1 MARSLGCLVAAAF
14 IRLTISSD
22 TPSDLQIDASGHVI
36 SQRVIDAAAATHA
49 AQDMDGVGS
58 WLEVVRKAKEN
69 MARTKNIAK
78 LVRTEIRSHIPI
90 ELASAVG
97 GGEEAKLQRQKMDK
111 ILLGLLESG
120 QVDCSTVKEDPVTEK
135 LCHILHGSNTQ
146 VAGKLERA
154 VKGLSLRPKNANETE
169 MEVSD
174 PEENKH
180 LTHLKA
186 AMWDMWFCAKRAEC
200 DPMSTTDPKVKAAR
214 EQAFDALQ
222 AIHVHAKD
230 KTAAGEAGDA
240 PKAALLEETQT
251 PVANSSKFAS
261 TTLDGI
267 LTPPNVT
274 GKLWDS
280 INMLDIDDV
289 LEQDIGK
296 ITKDEDG
303 NMKKLKKN
311 MLILHECA
319 TMPDC
324 PTKGKDCCT
333 PNKPTQ
339 AIYIQARN
347 DAYVAYHNIQ
357 HDDDL
362 AKQAYLDLLGTIGS
376 GKKKGYK
383 PPAHPKHH
391 KGHRPTKYP
400 VGHPLHG
407 TEHNSTNRTN
417 QTVMVVKV
425 PEPEEGDM
433 LLYAIMTVTAI
444 VVFAIGF
451 LVFKTN
457 QQDSASPDKTWDEGE
472 GEGYGQY

>member
-1 MARSLGCLVAAAF
+1 MARPLGFLVAAAL
-14 IRLTISSD
+14 IRLAISSD
-22 TPSDLQIDASGHVI
+22 TPSDLQIDASGRVI
-36 SQRVIDAAAATHA
+36 SQRVIDAAAASHA

-120 QVDCSTVKEDPVTEK
+120 QVDCSTVKDGDDPVTEK
-135 LCHILHGSNTQ
+135 LCRILHGSNTQ

-154 VKGLSLRPKNANETE
+154 VKGLSLRPKSANETE

-230 KTAAGEAGDA
+230 KTAAHEAGDA

-261 TTLDGI
+261 KTLDGL

-303 NMKKLKKN
+303 NMKKLKKS

-319 TMPDC
+319 SMPDC

-333 PNKPTQ
+333 PKKPTQ

-376 GKKKGYK
+376 GRKGKDYR

-391 KGHRPTKYP
+391 KGHTTTIYP
-400 VGHPLHG
+400 PGHHLHG
-407 TEHNSTNRTN
+407 TENQNHPWNGTHGTNHT
-417 QTVMVVKV
+417 VKV
-425 PEPEEGDM
+425 VQMPEAESDDI
-433 LLYAIMTVTAI
+433 LLYAIVAVTA
-444 VVFAIGF
+444 VVVLAIGF

-457 QQDSASPDKTWDEGE
+457 QQESDGATSGKD
-472 GEGYGQY
+472 